1 MTDGEMVSQPVLVR
15 LFLVRVQVRQ
25 PLRGIGEAGSRIHGM
40 DESRVRLPYPPPG
53 PIVYRLGHMVFIHE
67 SGVRFPVGPPGNGGV
82 AQLVRASACHHHRVL
97 FLPLA
102 VASKF
107 ELVLLPVRVVY
118 RPPCVSVVDSMLD
131 Q

>member
-1 MTDGEMVSQPVLVR
+1 MMTDGEMVSQPVLVR

-82 AQLVRASACHHHRVL
+82 AQLVRASACHAEGRG
-97 FLPLA
+97 
-102 VASKF
+102 F
-107 ELVLLPVRVVY
+107 ESLHSRQSPH
-118 RPPCVSVVDSMLD
+118 S
-131 Q
+131 